1 MKTTAFLILIA
12 LTTLACSPKPSK
24 EDNPLAQISDAE
36 VLQFAIP
43 GKELYENYCA
53 NCHQADGR
61 GLGKLIPPLRDADY
75 FKASIHRSV
84 WIMRHGKKG
93 PLVVN
98 GQEYNQPMPANPTLK
113 PLEIAQI
120 ATYLYNSW
128 GMQEGVI
135 DAPRVEKYLRTP
147 PEEN

>member
-1 MKTTAFLILIA
+1 MKTSKLLLLFV
-12 LTTLACSPKPSK
+12 LTGLACSPKTSN
-24 EDNPLAQISDAE
+24 EDNSLAKISDAE

-61 GLGKLIPPLRDADY
+61 GLGKLMPPLRDADY

-93 PLVVN
+93 PLLVN
-98 GQEYNQPMPANPTLK
+98 GQEYNQPMPANPSLK

-147 PEEN
+147 PEDN